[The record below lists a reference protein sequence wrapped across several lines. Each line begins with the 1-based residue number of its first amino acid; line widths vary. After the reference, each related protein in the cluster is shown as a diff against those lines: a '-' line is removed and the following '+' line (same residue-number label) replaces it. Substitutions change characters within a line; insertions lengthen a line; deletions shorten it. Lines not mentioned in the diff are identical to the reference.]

1 MSYLEDK
8 IYKHQYIKEGESDCC
23 RAGIYI
29 DVMICSECQ
38 DHCDH
43 APKLC
48 GYCGDELYNEESDDS
63 LEFCSDD
70 CWKGYEWE
78 TFKKD

>member
-8 IYKHQYIKEGESDCC
+8 IYKHQYIKEGQSDCC
-23 RAGIYI
+23 NAEIYI

-48 GYCGDELYNEESDDS
+48 GYCGDELYDEDDD
-63 LEFCSDD
+63 FCSND
-70 CWKGYEWE
+70 CWKGYEHE
-78 TFKKD
+78 TFRKD